1 MIKVMHLTILL
12 VGFYCM
18 PEMGYAQEEEES
30 AELFLEEYSD
40 SFQEN
45 FFEALKQKGIE
56 NYDKAINLLLK
67 CKQLDGSNTVIDH
80 ELAKVYMADKN
91 LVVAEEFAIAALNS
105 EPTNLWYLNTLFDI
119 LQKQGK
125 EINHIN
131 DMIPINNSRL
141 KENLAFI
148 YYNLKDYN
156 SALNVLNG
164 IEKSPFTEELT
175 SKIKDSL
182 NTNIQTSTKA
192 VPVVNLSPS
201 TDNTLLNYQSTMQEL
216 IVKQEFSALED
227 LSMEAIEMFPVHPF
241 FYYCNG
247 LSLNKGFKF
256 QDAVNVLET
265 ALDYWLE
272 DDILLYKIYEELV
285 IAHKALGNTTKV
297 NLFMERLKSRL

>member
-1 MIKVMHLTILL
+1 MIKVIHLTVLL
-12 VGFYCM
+12 LGFYCM
-18 PEMGYAQEEEES
+18 PEMGYTQEEEES

-40 SFQEN
+40 SFHEN

-67 CKQLDGSNTVIDH
+67 CKQLDGGNAVIDH

-91 LVVAEEFAIAALNS
+91 LVVAEEFAITALNS
-105 EPTNLWYLNTLFDI
+105 EPTNPWYLNTLFDI

-131 DMIPINNSRL
+131 HMIPINNSRL

-148 YYNLKDYN
+148 YYNHKDYN
-156 SALNVLNG
+156 SALKVLNG
-164 IEKSPFTEELT
+164 LEKSSFTEELT

-182 NTNIQTSTKA
+182 NTNIQTSTKS
-192 VPVVNLSPS
+192 VPGVNLSAS
-201 TDNTLLNYQSTMQEL
+201 TEKTLINYQARMQEL
-216 IVKQEFSALED
+216 IIKQDFSTLED

-247 LSLNKGFKF
+247 LSLNKVLKY
-256 QDAVNVLET
+256 QEAVNVLET

-272 DDILLYKIYEELV
+272 DDGLLYKIYEELV
-285 IAHKALGNTTKV
+285 IAHKALGNTTKE
-297 NLFMERLKSRL
+297 NLFMEKLKSRL